1 MKRWNATLFVLC
13 LAHGL
18 SGVASGQTQVAP
30 SQVAQLE
37 QSARRGSHAGR
48 VLVSGGFQFEV
59 VFSDRS
65 VEIFVFD
72 RGGGSVQLHDVC
84 GRVVFA
90 FVGDRRTFRYDLYSP
105 GRGAPS
111 PNRLYLAVD
120 LSRVP
125 DRGVSITVA
134 LQGLGPQPI
143 EFSTPFQR
151 TQTLEQI
158 TILRQRI
165 CPVSGKLLG
174 SMGQP
179 PKVTIDKRDVYLCC
193 AGCESTLRRN
203 PQLHLAKLAPTAP
216 TKATKA
222 TKADATAIARQQ
234 TCPVMDEPLNSTGGP
249 WKVIVVGEPVFVCC
263 KGCIRKVQEQPAL
276 YLSKVTTTRSPTTRR

>member
-30 SQVAQLE
+30 LE

-72 RGGGSVQLHDVC
+72 RGGGSVQLHDVR

-90 FVGDRRTFRYDLYSP
+90 FAGDRRTFRYDLYPS

-125 DRGVSITVA
+125 DRGVSITVV

-158 TILRQRI
+158 AILRQRI
-165 CPVSGKLLG
+165 CPVSEKLLG

-193 AGCESTLRRN
+193 AGCESPLRRN

-234 TCPVMDEPLNSTGGP
+234 TCPVMDEPLNSMGGP
-249 WKVIVVGEPVFVCC
+249 WKVIVGGEPVFVCC
-263 KGCIRKVQEQPAL
+263 KGCIRKVQEQPAR